1 MGFIE
6 LIKTYKKQFTSHQ
19 PLIEV
24 FVYKQNLLHNLH
36 QYQSQYL
43 NQQFAPVLK
52 ANAYGHG
59 LEPVLR
65 CLKKEK
71 LPLVCVDSHFESRI
85 VHKFCPNLACLV
97 LGYCRLASIEQTAY
111 RQSAFAIT
119 SLEQLQ
125 ELSGGLNRP
134 KVFHLKID
142 TGMFRQGVVKSQF
155 ETAVSL
161 MERNQNIQ
169 LHGLFSHLACPE
181 DAVATQRQIQEWNE
195 AVKFFKKHFTN
206 IKFWH
211 LSASEG
217 VRYLNKIDS
226 NLVRLGIG
234 FYGLSQATT
243 GMDLKP
249 ALELYSMVTGTK
261 AVLAG
266 ERIGYGYTFTAQQP
280 MQIAVV
286 PVGYFEGVDR
296 RLSNQAGFFI
306 QKTYCPIVGRVS
318 MDMTT
323 VDISSN
329 KNIAFGDRVQVIGLD
344 AKENN
349 AILAWS
355 KICQAIPYELLV
367 KIPSQLA
374 RVVVE

>member
-1 MGFIE
+1 MSFIE
-6 LIKTYKKQFTSHQ
+6 LVKIYKKKFTSHQ

-24 FVYKQNLLHNLH
+24 FIYKQNLLHNLH

-43 NQQFAPVLK
+43 NQHFAPVLK

-97 LGYCRLASIEQTAY
+97 LGYCRLASIEQTRY
-111 RQSAFAIT
+111 KHSAFAIT

-125 ELSGGLNRP
+125 ELSVGLKQP
-134 KVFHLKID
+134 KVFHLKVD
-142 TGMFRQGVVKSQF
+142 TGMFRQGVVNSQF
-155 ETAVSL
+155 ETVVKL
-161 MERNQNIQ
+161 IERNPNIQ

-195 AVKFFKKHFTN
+195 AVKFFKKIFPQ

-217 VRYLNKIDS
+217 VRYLNQIDS

-234 FYGLSQATT
+234 FYGLSLAQVE
-243 GMDLKP
+243 MDLRP
-249 ALELYSMVTGTK
+249 ALELSSMVTGLK
-261 AVLAG
+261 FLQSG
-266 ERIGYGYTFTAQQP
+266 EKVGYGYTFTAHKP
-280 MQIAVV
+280 MHIAVV

-296 RLSNQAGFFI
+296 RLSNQAGFMI
-306 QKTYCPIVGRVS
+306 KKTYCPIVGRVS

-323 VDISSN
+323 VDVSNN
-329 KNIAFGDRVQVIGLD
+329 KNIAFGDRVQVIGLE

-349 AILAWS
+349 SILTWS
-355 KICQAIPYELLV
+355 KICQTIPYELLV
-367 KIPSQLA
+367 KIPSHLA